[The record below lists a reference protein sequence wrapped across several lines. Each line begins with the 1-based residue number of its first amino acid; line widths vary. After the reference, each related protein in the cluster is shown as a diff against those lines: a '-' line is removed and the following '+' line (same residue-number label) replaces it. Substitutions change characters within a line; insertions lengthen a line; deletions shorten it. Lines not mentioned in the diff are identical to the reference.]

1 MEKQG
6 NIQLGLGLKL
16 EYGCDATAEMSE
28 MSSHRERDINN
39 NMQHNVESNLEWT
52 QPQNSKQYNKNLA
65 FIKCSW

>member
-39 NMQHNVESNLEWT
+39 NMQHNVESNFIMNTASKLET
-52 QPQNSKQYNKNLA
+52 
-65 FIKCSW
+65 I

>member
-39 NMQHNVESNLEWT
+39 NMQHNVESNSIMNTASKLET
-52 QPQNSKQYNKNLA
+52 
-65 FIKCSW
+65 I